1 MPMLNNKFYMICVLS
16 TRKFYFCAMKFG
28 AKIVFIGA

>member
-1 MPMLNNKFYMICVLS
+1 MPMLNNKFYMFCVFS
-16 TRKFYFCAMKFG
+16 KRKSYFCAMKFG